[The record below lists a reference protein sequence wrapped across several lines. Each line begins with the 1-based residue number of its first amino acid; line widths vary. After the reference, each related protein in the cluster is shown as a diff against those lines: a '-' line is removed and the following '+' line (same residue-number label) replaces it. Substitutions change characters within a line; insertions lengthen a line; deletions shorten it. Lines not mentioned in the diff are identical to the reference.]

1 MTQKTER
8 IMSNEEENVQHVKK
22 SSPLS
27 KSELNML
34 LEDALATLQLVGA
47 YVPQYSILDNG
58 AVYFYKDMPSA
69 ELQRF
74 IEAIKN
80 DEGY

>member
-1 MTQKTER
+1 
-8 IMSNEEENVQHVKK
+8 MSKEDENAKGAK
-22 SSPLS
+22 PLSPRS

-34 LEDALATLQLVGA
+34 LEDGLAILQLVGS